1 MNKEK
6 FISNLNLVQESGDL
20 KARSNLE
27 QFYYD
32 IEYIINLQEVPAEDL
47 YEDGELN
54 QRQVEEKIIDD
65 WYEGRIILMRRR
77 VNDKQTG

>member
-1 MNKEK
+1 MNDLMQIVKMAEK
-6 FISNLNLVQESGDL
+6 AAKRESIQYNEDFMPI
-20 KARSNLE
+20 NLE
-27 QFYYD
+27 
-32 IEYIINLQEVPAEDL
+32 EVPAEDL

-77 VNDKQTG
+77 INGSK

>member
-1 MNKEK
+1 MNDLIQIVKMAEK
-6 FISNLNLVQESGDL
+6 AAKRESIQYNEDFIPI
-20 KARSNLE
+20 NLE
-27 QFYYD
+27 
-32 IEYIINLQEVPAEDL
+32 EVPAEDL

-77 VNDKQTG
+77 NNGSN

>member
-1 MNKEK
+1 MKVYGDSIKIEYNKD
-6 FISNLNLVQESGDL
+6 FMPI
-20 KARSNLE
+20 NLE
-27 QFYYD
+27 
-32 IEYIINLQEVPAEDL
+32 EVAAEDL

-77 VNDKQTG
+77 NNGSN

>member
-1 MNKEK
+1 MK
-6 FISNLNLVQESGDL
+6 
-20 KARSNLE
+20 
-27 QFYYD
+27 
-32 IEYIINLQEVPAEDL
+32 IEPVVRGIFVEEIPDEDL

>member
-1 MNKEK
+1 MNDLIQIVKMAEK
-6 FISNLNLVQESGDL
+6 AAKRESIQYNEDFIPI
-20 KARSNLE
+20 NLE
-27 QFYYD
+27 
-32 IEYIINLQEVPAEDL
+32 EVPAEDL

>member
-1 MNKEK
+1 MKIDYNED
-6 FISNLNLVQESGDL
+6 FMPI
-20 KARSNLE
+20 NLE
-27 QFYYD
+27 
-32 IEYIINLQEVPAEDL
+32 EVPAEDL

-77 VNDKQTG
+77 VNGSN

>member
-1 MNKEK
+1 MKVYGDSVKIEYNKD
-6 FISNLNLVQESGDL
+6 FMPI
-20 KARSNLE
+20 NLE
-27 QFYYD
+27 
-32 IEYIINLQEVPAEDL
+32 EVPAEDL

-77 VNDKQTG
+77 VNGSK

>member
-1 MNKEK
+1 MKVYGNSVKIEYNED
-6 FISNLNLVQESGDL
+6 FMHI
-20 KARSNLE
+20 NLE
-27 QFYYD
+27 
-32 IEYIINLQEVPAEDL
+32 EVPAEDL

-77 VNDKQTG
+77 VNGSMGL

>member
-1 MNKEK
+1 RLGRRTCGGCMK
-6 FISNLNLVQESGDL
+6 VYGDSV
-20 KARSNLE
+20 KIEYNEDFMPINLE
-27 QFYYD
+27 
-32 IEYIINLQEVPAEDL
+32 EVPAEDL

-77 VNDKQTG
+77 NNGSN

>member
-1 MNKEK
+1 MK
-6 FISNLNLVQESGDL
+6 VYGDSV
-20 KARSNLE
+20 KIEYNEDFMPINLE
-27 QFYYD
+27 
-32 IEYIINLQEVPAEDL
+32 EVPAEDL

-77 VNDKQTG
+77 NNGL

>member
-1 MNKEK
+1 MNDLIQIVKMAEK
-6 FISNLNLVQESGDL
+6 AAKRESIQYNEDFIPI
-20 KARSNLE
+20 NLE
-27 QFYYD
+27 
-32 IEYIINLQEVPAEDL
+32 EVPAEDL

-77 VNDKQTG
+77 LNDKQTG

>member
-1 MNKEK
+1 MK
-6 FISNLNLVQESGDL
+6 VYGDSV
-20 KARSNLE
+20 KIEYNEDFTPINLE
-27 QFYYD
+27 
-32 IEYIINLQEVPAEDL
+32 EVPDEDL

-77 VNDKQTG
+77 NNGSN

>member
-1 MNKEK
+1 MNDLIQIVKMAEK
-6 FISNLNLVQESGDL
+6 AAKRESIQYNEDFMPI
-20 KARSNLE
+20 NLE
-27 QFYYD
+27 
-32 IEYIINLQEVPAEDL
+32 EVPAEDL

-77 VNDKQTG
+77 INGSK